1 MTRSADVSLDME
13 NSTSNSNTSQKLE
26 EEGEPNRDLLGDNEN
41 TINEIDVPVVPQNK
55 IVETPKRD
63 KYKKA
68 LDAICKTWTEVKL
81 LQMKTSDIEFYLSK
95 NKSPKGDNTV
105 PDPPSSPVQHSHS
118 GRPIR
123 KTTSAVLTG
132 VDDSDGDSDR
142 SRTL

>member
-41 TINEIDVPVVPQNK
+41 TINKIDVPVVPQNK
-55 IVETPKRD
+55 IVETPEHD

-81 LQMKTSDIEFYLSK
+81 LQMKTSDVKFYLSK
-95 NKSPKGDNTV
+95 NKSPKGDNMV
-105 PDPPSSPVQHSHS
+105 PDPPQFTSSTFLFWQ
-118 GRPIR
+118 
-123 KTTSAVLTG
+123 TY
-132 VDDSDGDSDR
+132 
-142 SRTL
+142 